1 MNGNNQNPYYRPP
14 RGPSGP
20 GGMDSDAR
28 RERSNR
34 RIIRNTIIICVAIA
48 LLSVPGIV
56 SLFKNATGAVSGGG
70 KDGSYHGPSQNYL
83 ARVPIVGELTS
94 TEDPYAS
101 SESSYHHTW
110 TLNLIDDLIADD
122 NNVGLYLYVDTPG
135 GGVYESDE
143 LYYKIMDYKELTGR
157 PVFVYMGSMAA
168 SGGYYIAAPA
178 DAIYANRNTWTGS
191 IGVVIGTLFDV
202 SGFLEQH
209 GVKATNIVS
218 GPNKAMGDYFTPMT
232 EEQRAIMQG
241 LVDEAYMQ
249 FVAVVAEGRD
259 LPAEEVVR
267 IADGRIYSAQQALDA
282 GLIDGIERQEDA
294 EDYMLAE
301 LPSDTVI
308 EYPSYEHETQLFGGL
323 FGENGL
329 GRLTAAI
336 ENVNSGEVSA
346 LIEMLKAQ
354 KAENGEVPLKYMY
367 EG

>member
-1 MNGNNQNPYYRPP
+1 MNGNNQNPRYGSPA
-14 RGPSGP
+14 GPHGP
-20 GGMDSDAR
+20 GDAR
-28 RERSNR
+28 QGR
-34 RIIRNTIIICVAIA
+34 RGNKAVRNTIIICLAVLLISIPGMIA
-48 LLSVPGIV
+48 LLGTDTGIV
-56 SLFKNATGAVSGGG
+56 SGVRN
-70 KDGSYHGPSQNYL
+70 DGSYHGPSQNYL

-94 TEDPYAS
+94 TEDPYTS

-110 TLNLIDDLIADD
+110 TLNLIDSLIADE

-191 IGVVIGTLFDV
+191 IGVVVGTLFDV
-202 SGFLEQH
+202 SAFLEQH

-232 EEQRAIMQG
+232 DEQRAILQS

-249 FVAVVAEGRD
+249 FVGIVAEGRD
-259 LPAEEVVR
+259 LPTEEVIR
-267 IADGRIYSAQQALDA
+267 IADGRIYSAQQALDV
-282 GLIDGIERQEDA
+282 GLIDGIARQEDA
-294 EDYMLAE
+294 EESMLAE
-301 LPSDTVI
+301 LPSDTII
-308 EYPSYEHETQLFGGL
+308 EYPTYEQNAQLFGGL

-329 GRLTAAI
+329 GHLTEAI
-336 ENVNSGEVSA
+336 EGANGGEVSA
-346 LIEMLKAQ
+346 LLALLEDQ
-354 KAENGEVPLKYMY
+354 KSKEGEVPLRYMY